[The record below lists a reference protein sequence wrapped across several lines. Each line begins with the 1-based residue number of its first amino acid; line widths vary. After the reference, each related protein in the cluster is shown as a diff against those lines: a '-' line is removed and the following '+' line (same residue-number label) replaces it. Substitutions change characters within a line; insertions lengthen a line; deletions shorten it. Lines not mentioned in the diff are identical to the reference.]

1 MKAIVVRMW
10 EVEGRVVQKWGHAF
24 NKDQICQ
31 GFVRYV
37 KDINFN
43 YTEYIPILKLYAQ
56 KYFTDRDVILKTKKI
71 PRDPASVDLGRPEF
85 KSSL

>member
-1 MKAIVVRMW
+1 MRPCIQQ
-10 EVEGRVVQKWGHAF
+10 GP
-24 NKDQICQ
+24 ICQ

-56 KYFTDRDVILKTKKI
+56 KYFTDRDVILKLKKF
-71 PRDPASVDLGRPEF
+71 PET
-85 KSSL
+85 LLLWI